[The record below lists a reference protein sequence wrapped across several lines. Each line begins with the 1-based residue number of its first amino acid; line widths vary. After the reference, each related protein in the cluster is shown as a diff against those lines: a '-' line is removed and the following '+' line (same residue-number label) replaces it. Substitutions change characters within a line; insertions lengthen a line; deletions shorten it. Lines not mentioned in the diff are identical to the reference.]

1 MKKLDERVRSI
12 IYGFKGEYHK
22 AVNQYREIANSG
34 DYTQSYK
41 DKKKAEILDKLI
53 EQRAEVYKKALEEV
67 EKDRRERDK
76 PKKELSVEEKLL
88 QATERN
94 NLIQM
99 TGLRV
104 KGAKPYALNNIL
116 AESENN
122 EDVKN
127 IIISELR
134 GRENLNF
141 EEKSLLEELN
151 IKRPQDDIEVAE
163 TNIKFYMG
171 NEDNF
176 YLSYGET
183 RSLKKDFDLETSNYF
198 KNTEEASN
206 YFNR

>member
-104 KGAKPYALNNIL
+104 KGAKAYALKNIFD
-116 AESENN
+116 ESENN

-127 IIISELR
+127 IIIGELR
-134 GRENLNF
+134 GRENLDF
-141 EEKSLLEELN
+141 EEKSFLEELN

-163 TNIKFYMG
+163 NNIKFFMG
-171 NEDNF
+171 NDDNF

-198 KNTEEASN
+198 KNTEEVSN